1 MSAIELARADLP
13 LLEGE
18 WGIKGGMRGGGAKKQ
33 DAALPAKKCI
43 FSLRNGAAP
52 RTNKAESEIKMAA
65 NDMDQLGDVRAQ
77 IDAIDR
83 QLFDLLVERSHW
95 VARVAALKHGD
106 LTGLPLRPEREA
118 RQLMQLR
125 AWHRASDAPVP
136 FDSIIRIWREII
148 GAGIAQ
154 QGGMTV
160 IAQAQHLAGSKEY
173 FGAACDYHSV
183 STAAEALTRA
193 DRDQAIA
200 VIAVSDFANWY
211 SYLSDHGQFCA
222 RLSWV
227 GYDDLIAY
235 APLPIQ
241 KIDPSEGFCH
251 LMVVDRSTLGHTM
264 TVLTDP
270 MENGKILVEIS
281 AAHDL
286 SQMAQAR
293 VIGGYANFS

>member
-1 MSAIELARADLP
+1 
-13 LLEGE
+13 
-18 WGIKGGMRGGGAKKQ
+18 
-33 DAALPAKKCI
+33 
-43 FSLRNGAAP
+43 
-52 RTNKAESEIKMAA
+52 MAA
-65 NDMDQLGDVRAQ
+65 NDTDQLGDVRAQ

-95 VARVAALKHGD
+95 VGRVAALKHGD
-106 LTGLPLRPEREA
+106 LTGIPIRPEREA

-125 AWHRASDAPVP
+125 EWHRANDAHLP

-173 FGAACDYHSV
+173 FGAACHYRSV
-183 STAAEALTRA
+183 STAGDALALA

-200 VIAVSDFANWY
+200 VIAVSDFTNWY
-211 SYLSDHGQFCA
+211 PYLSDHGQFCA

-227 GYDDLIAY
+227 GQDDLIAY

-241 KIDPSEGFCH
+241 KIDTSEGFCH
-251 LMVVDRSTLGHTM
+251 LLVVDRSALDHSM
-264 TVLTDP
+264 TALTDP
-270 MENGKILVEIS
+270 MENGQILVEIP
-281 AAHDL
+281 AEHDPAQIAH
-286 SQMAQAR
+286 AR
-293 VIGGYANFS
+293 VIGSYANFS